1 MINLFSHRTRTEVER
16 WRRIKLTV
24 WAYAYEIANDPIAT
38 DEQFDVLAR
47 QIDVSIPTGRD
58 DLDDWWRQ
66 NFQPHTGMWIHNH
79 PEKHLARKIYE
90 RFR

>member
-1 MINLFSHRTRTEVER
+1 MQPLFNHCTNVEIER

-38 DEQFDVLAR
+38 DEQFDALAR
-47 QIDVSIPTGRD
+47 QIDTTIDTGR
-58 DLDDWWRQ
+58 LDDWWRE
-66 NFQPHTGMWIHNH
+66 NFQPHTGMWIHKH